1 MKSILISFIVSFLL
15 TLVVNV
21 IVIFVY
27 NLVAH
32 GAGRFDW
39 GTAVPLAIVFG
50 FVLPL
55 TDGWRTRRR

>member
-1 MKSILISFIVSFLL
+1 MKSLLVSFLISCTL
-15 TLVVNV
+15 TFVVNV

-32 GAGRFDW
+32 GEGRFDW
-39 GTAVPLAIVFG
+39 GTAIPLAIVFG

-55 TDGWRTRRR
+55 TDGWRVRRR